1 MKIRRW
7 AALAAILVMIAAA
20 CSDAPTQEE
29 EGGEGQGAPDRAVS
43 RLEEIYS
50 ELEGLDE
57 KQRREELIKMAEE
70 EGAILNY
77 YGSTNL
83 DDIAP
88 IIEEFEDAT
97 GVEVNIYR
105 ASSEDILLRI
115 LQETDANFD
124 NGVDAV
130 EMNGPQMVILDRE
143 GQLAPLDTPTT
154 DQHPEAGVLDNW
166 AWVYINTFVASWNT
180 NRVSAAEAPK
190 TWEDVLTKFEGRLAM
205 EAGDFDWFA
214 TLVKD
219 YFVAEQGMTED
230 EAVQLFR
237 DAAAGAASVVDG
249 HTLMAEL
256 LVAGEYDIAAS
267 TYLHRIFQF
276 KREDAPIEAEPFV
289 EPLVVR
295 PNGVGIHSN
304 ATHPATALLW
314 TEFELS
320 DAQPGLIE
328 IDRQPASASVE
339 GGGLPEGFDF
349 IEVDLEAVV
358 DEIDKWEGLYDEIIQ
373 GAGGEVV
380 ED

>member
-1 MKIRRW
+1 MRTRRW
-7 AALAAILVMIAAA
+7 ALVTLFLVIAAA
-20 CSDAPTQEE
+20 CSDTPTQEDDGD
-29 EGGEGQGAPDRAVS
+29 EGPPDRAVAP
-43 RLEEIYS
+43 LQEIYS
-50 ELEGLDE
+50 ELEGLDADA
-57 KQRREELIKMAEE
+57 RRERLIEMAEE

-83 DDIAP
+83 DDVAP
-88 IIEEFEDAT
+88 LIETFEEET
-97 GVEVNIYR
+97 GVEVNLYR

-115 LQETDANFD
+115 LQETDAEFE

-154 DQHPEAGVLDNW
+154 DEHPEAGVLDNW
-166 AWVYINTFVASWNT
+166 AWVYINTFVPSWNT
-180 NRVSAAEAPK
+180 ERVSAAEAPK
-190 TWEDVLTKFEGRLAM
+190 TWEDVLTKFDGRLAM

-237 DAAAGAASVVDG
+237 DAAAGSAAVVDG

-267 TYLHRIFQF
+267 TYLHRVFQF

-304 ATHPATALLW
+304 AAHPATALLW
-314 TEFELS
+314 TEFELT
-320 DAQPGLIE
+320 DAQEEFIE
-328 IDRQPASASVE
+328 IDRQPASASVP
-339 GGGLPEGFDF
+339 GGGLPTGFEF
-349 IEVDLEAVV
+349 IEVNLDALV
-358 DEIDKWEGLYDEIIQ
+358 DEVDKWEGLYEEIIQ
-373 GAGGEVV
+373 EAGGEVF

>member
-7 AALAAILVMIAAA
+7 AAVAAILMIAPA
-20 CSDAPTQEE
+20 CSDTPTQE
-29 EGGEGQGAPDRAVS
+29 GGGDGEGAPDRAVS
-43 RLEEIYS
+43 KLEQIYAD
-50 ELEGLDE
+50 LEGLDPD
-57 KQRREELIKMAEE
+57 QRREELIAMAEE
-70 EGAILNY
+70 EGAVLNY

-83 DDIAP
+83 DDITP

-97 GVEVNIYR
+97 GVTVNIYR
-105 ASSEDILLRI
+105 ASAEDVLLRI

-130 EMNGPQMVILDRE
+130 EMNGPQMVLLDRE
-143 GQLAPLDTPTT
+143 GELAPFDSPTT

-180 NRVSAAEAPK
+180 DRVSASEAPK
-190 TWEDVLTKFEGRLAM
+190 SWDDVLTKFDGRLAM

-219 YFVAEQGMTED
+219 YFVKEQGMSED

-256 LVAGEYDIAAS
+256 LVAGEYDIASS

-295 PNGVGIHSN
+295 PNGVGIHTN
-304 ATHPATALLW
+304 APHPATALLW

-320 DAQPGLIE
+320 DAQPGLLE

-339 GGGLPEGFDF
+339 GGGLPQGFDF
-349 IEVDLEAVV
+349 IEVDVEAVV

>member
-7 AALAAILVMIAAA
+7 AAFAAILMIAAA
-20 CSDAPTQEE
+20 CSETPTQED
-29 EGGEGQGAPDRAVS
+29 GGDGQDAPDRAVS
-43 RLEEIYS
+43 RLEEIYA
-50 ELEGLDE
+50 ELEGLDPE
-57 KQRREELIKMAEE
+57 QRREELIAMAEE
-70 EGAILNY
+70 EGAVLNY

-83 DDIAP
+83 DDITP

-97 GVEVNIYR
+97 GVTVNIYR
-105 ASSEDILLRI
+105 ASAEDVLLRI
-115 LQETDANFD
+115 LQETQADFD
-124 NGVDAV
+124 NGVDAL

-143 GQLAPLDTPTT
+143 GQLAPLNSPTT
-154 DQHPEAGVLDNW
+154 DEHPEAGVLDNW

-180 NRVSAAEAPK
+180 NRVSPGEAPK
-190 TWEDVLTKFEGRLAM
+190 SWEDVLTKFEGRLAM

-219 YFVAEQGMTED
+219 YFMAEQGMSED

-256 LVAGEYDIAAS
+256 LVAGEYDIASS

-276 KREDAPIEAEPFV
+276 KGEGAPIEAEPYV
-289 EPLVVR
+289 EPLIVR
-295 PNGVGIHSN
+295 PNGVGIHTN
-304 ATHPATALLW
+304 APHPATALLW

-320 DAQPGLIE
+320 DAQPGLLE

-349 IEVDLEAVV
+349 IEVNLDALI
-358 DEIDKWEGLYDEIIQ
+358 DEVDKWGGLYDEVIQ

-380 ED
+380 DD

>member
-20 CSDAPTQEE
+20 CSETPTQEDGE
-29 EGGEGQGAPDRAVS
+29 EGEGGAPDRAVS
-43 RLEEIYS
+43 QLEEIYA
-50 ELEGLDE
+50 ELEGLDPE
-57 KQRREELIKMAEE
+57 QRREELIAMAEE
-70 EGAILNY
+70 EGGTLNY

-83 DDIAP
+83 DDITP

-97 GVEVNIYR
+97 GMSVNIYR
-105 ASSEDILLRI
+105 ASAEDVLLRI
-115 LQETDANFD
+115 LEETEANFD
-124 NGVDAV
+124 NGVDAL
-130 EMNGPQMVILDRE
+130 EMNGPQMIILDRE
-143 GQLAPLDTPTT
+143 GQLAPLNTPTT

-180 NRVSAAEAPK
+180 NRLSPGEAPK
-190 TWEDVLTKFEGRLAM
+190 TWEDVLTKFDGRLAM

-214 TLVKD
+214 TLVK
-219 YFVAEQGMTED
+219 YFMEEQGMSED

-256 LVAGEYDIAAS
+256 LVAGEYDIASS

-276 KREDAPIEAEPFV
+276 KGEGAPIEAEPYV

-304 ATHPATALLW
+304 ASHPATALLW
-314 TEFELS
+314 TEFELT
-320 DAQPGLIE
+320 DAQAEFIE
-328 IDRQPASASVE
+328 IDRQPASGAVP
-339 GGGLPEGFDF
+339 GGGLPSGFDY
-349 IEVDLEAVV
+349 IQVNLEALI
-358 DEIDKWEGLYDEIIQ
+358 DEVDKWESLYEEVIQ
-373 GAGGEVV
+373 EAGGEVL

>member
-1 MKIRRW
+1 
-7 AALAAILVMIAAA
+7 
-20 CSDAPTQEE
+20 
-29 EGGEGQGAPDRAVS
+29 
-43 RLEEIYS
+43 
-50 ELEGLDE
+50 
-57 KQRREELIKMAEE
+57 
-70 EGAILNY
+70 
-77 YGSTNL
+77 
-83 DDIAP
+83 
-88 IIEEFEDAT
+88 
-97 GVEVNIYR
+97 
-105 ASSEDILLRI
+105 
-115 LQETDANFD
+115 
-124 NGVDAV
+124 
-130 EMNGPQMVILDRE
+130 
-143 GQLAPLDTPTT
+143 
-154 DQHPEAGVLDNW
+154 
-166 AWVYINTFVASWNT
+166 
-180 NRVSAAEAPK
+180 
-190 TWEDVLTKFEGRLAM
+190 M

-219 YFVAEQGMTED
+219 YFMEEQGMTED

-237 DAAAGAASVVDG
+237 DAAAGAASVIDG

-295 PNGVGIHSN
+295 PNGVGIHSA

-328 IDRQPASASVE
+328 IDRQPASASVP
-339 GGGLPEGFDF
+339 GGGLPEGFEF

-358 DEIDKWEGLYDEIIQ
+358 DEIDKWEGLYEEIIQ
-373 GAGGEVV
+373 GAGGEVI

>member
-7 AALAAILVMIAAA
+7 AAFAAILMIAAA
-20 CSDAPTQEE
+20 CSETPTQED
-29 EGGEGQGAPDRAVS
+29 EGDGQGAPDRAVS
-43 RLEEIYS
+43 RLEEIYA
-50 ELEGLDE
+50 ELEGLDPE
-57 KQRREELIKMAEE
+57 QRREELIAMAEE
-70 EGAILNY
+70 EGAVLNY

-83 DDIAP
+83 DDITP
-88 IIEEFEDAT
+88 VIEEFEDAT
-97 GVEVNIYR
+97 GVTVNIYR
-105 ASSEDILLRI
+105 ASSEDVLLRV

-124 NGVDAV
+124 NGVDAL

-143 GQLAPLDTPTT
+143 GQLAPLNSPTT
-154 DQHPEAGVLDNW
+154 DEHPEAGVLDNW

-180 NRVSAAEAPK
+180 NRVSPGEAPT
-190 TWEDVLTKFEGRLAM
+190 TWEDVLTKFDGRLAM

-219 YFVAEQGMTED
+219 YFMAEQGMSED

-256 LVAGEYDIAAS
+256 LVAGEYDIASS

-276 KREDAPIEAEPFV
+276 KGEGAPIEAEPYV

-304 ATHPATALLW
+304 AGHPAAALLW

-320 DAQPGLIE
+320 DAQPGLLE
-328 IDRQPASASVE
+328 VDRQPASASVP

-358 DEIDKWEGLYDEIIQ
+358 DEIDKWEGLYEEVIQ
-373 GAGGEVV
+373 EAGGEVI

>member
-7 AALAAILVMIAAA
+7 AALAAVLVIAAA
-20 CSDAPTQEE
+20 CSDTPSQED
-29 EGGEGQGAPDRAVS
+29 GGESEGPPDRAVS

-50 ELEGLDE
+50 QLEGLNP

-83 DDIAP
+83 DDVTP
-88 IIEEFEDAT
+88 LIEEFEDAT
-97 GVEVNIYR
+97 GVEVNLYR

-115 LQETDANFD
+115 DQETEANFD

-143 GQLAPLDTPTT
+143 GQLAPLNTPTT
-154 DQHPEAGVLDNW
+154 DQHPEAGVLDTW
-166 AWVYINTFVASWNT
+166 AWVYINTFVPSWNT
-180 NRVSAAEAPK
+180 DKVSPSEAPK
-190 TWEDVLTKFEGRLAM
+190 SWEDVLTKFDGRLAM

-219 YFVAEQGMTED
+219 YFVKEKGMSED
-230 EAVQLFR
+230 DAVQLFR

-276 KREDAPIEAEPFV
+276 KGENAPIEAQPYV

-304 ATHPATALLW
+304 AGHPATALLW
-314 TEFELS
+314 NEFELS
-320 DAQPGLIE
+320 DAQKEFIE

-358 DEIDKWEGLYDEIIQ
+358 DEIDKWEGLYEEIIQ
-373 GAGGEVV
+373 GAGGKVV